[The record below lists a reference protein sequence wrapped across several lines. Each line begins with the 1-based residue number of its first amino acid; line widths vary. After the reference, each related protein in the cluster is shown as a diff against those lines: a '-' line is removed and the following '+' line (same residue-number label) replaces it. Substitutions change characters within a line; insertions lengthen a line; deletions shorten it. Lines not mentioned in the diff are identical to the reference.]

1 MFLDDFI
8 IQFFEENIQLKQIGA
23 EKKEKNWSK
32 IDDEN
37 LLRCFENCCFKGC
50 KDGLWGRGMEQSW
63 EHLPRLPGLDSQT
76 RRRIWVEFVC
86 PNSSAIWID
95 LNPVL

>member
-23 EKKEKNWSK
+23 EKKKNTIK

-37 LLRCFENCCFKGC
+37 SFRWFENCCFVGC
-50 KDGLWGRGMEQSW
+50 KDGVWGRGLEQS
-63 EHLPRLPGLDSQT
+63 
-76 RRRIWVEFVC
+76 
-86 PNSSAIWID
+86 
-95 LNPVL
+95 